1 MRKQLKT
8 SEVTAS
14 KKLAWEMEGKEL
26 VLYVGVFLCV
36 CMCLSV
42 FL

>member
-14 KKLAWEMEGKEL
+14 KKLAWEMKGKEL
-26 VLYVGVFLCV
+26 VLCVGVFCV
-36 CMCLSV
+36 CVYVFV